1 MSDLVILILLYGA
14 GTLLLLAEIFIPSQ
28 AILTVSGLGFIIVAI
43 IKTFDYGGREAGV
56 TAIISCAIILP
67 IAAFYSIKYYRLTP
81 VGKKMAP
88 PNPTLTSADTALPTD
103 KLTSLVGLTGT
114 VVSPLRPV
122 GICDF
127 DGKRI
132 PCIVEHGMV
141 DTGAT
146 VQGTAVKSGN
156 LAVRPLNT

>member
-28 AILTVSGLGFIIVAI
+28 AILTIAGLGFIIAAI
-43 IKTFDYGGREAGV
+43 VKTFDYGGQEAGV

-67 IAAFYSIKYYRLTP
+67 IAAYYAVKYYRLTP

-88 PNPTLTSADTALPTD
+88 PNPTLSAADTALPVE
-103 KLTSLVGLTGT
+103 KLALLVGQTGT
-114 VVSPLRPV
+114 VVAPLRPV

-127 DGKRI
+127 AGERI
-132 PCIVEHGMV
+132 PCIVEHGVV
-141 DTGAT
+141 DTGAS